1 MIFKFEPIYQERVWG
16 GNMLSKHLG
25 REIPNHLKIGESWD
39 IVDRENLSSK
49 VSNHPEGKFSLRE
62 LIERFHENILGPQWN
77 KNRKF
82 PILIKWLDCSERLSL
97 QVHPPTKIAKSI
109 NGEPKTEN
117 WYIAYATDEAAIF
130 AGLRKGT
137 TRAEFEKAIKTGTAQ
152 EHCHRLKSETGMSLL
167 VESGR
172 LHAIDAGNLILEIQQ
187 NSDTT
192 YRVFDWGRKDLNGK
206 SRELHIEE
214 SIKSINFDDFE
225 PSLLETI
232 EQNGNQTIAECEE
245 FRIRKYNL
253 NVNEILDIKSE
264 NEDCM
269 LIHNVKGRILVD
281 DFSISMGEHGLS
293 PFSDSCSVRAVEE
306 STILITDKF
315 TRYSDLN

>member
-1 MIFKFEPIYQERVWG
+1 
-16 GNMLSKHLG
+16 
-25 REIPNHLKIGESWD
+25 
-39 IVDRENLSSK
+39 
-49 VSNHPEGKFSLRE
+49 
-62 LIERFHENILGPQWN
+62 
-77 KNRKF
+77 
-82 PILIKWLDCSERLSL
+82 
-97 QVHPPTKIAKSI
+97 
-109 NGEPKTEN
+109 
-117 WYIAYATDEAAIF
+117 
-130 AGLRKGT
+130 
-137 TRAEFEKAIKTGTAQ
+137 
-152 EHCHRLKSETGMSLL
+152 MSLL

-172 LHAIDAGNLILEIQQ
+172 LHAIDAGNLLLEIQQ
-187 NSDTT
+187 NSTQ

-232 EQNGNQTIAECEE
+232 EQNGSQTIAECEE
-245 FRIRKYNL
+245 FRIRKYNP

-269 LIHNVKGRILVD
+269 LIHNVKGRILID